1 MGYRDEEA
9 ALRSKRDAL
18 RQALETRAKEEAEVR
33 AALVTSRSSVAALRA
48 RLEEAGPGSGR
59 RGWRKDRVDVAA
71 WFLVIVGLIA
81 SALHIEW
88 HRYIAR
94 DPSVIPAIL
103 WLGVPGLLAAAVAF
117 PYAKVSGRCLFAG
130 VLGLLIA
137 ALPFLNLAVGFR

>member
-1 MGYRDEEA
+1 MID
-9 ALRSKRDAL
+9 
-18 RQALETRAKEEAEVR
+18 VR
-33 AALVTSRSSVAALRA
+33 VG
-48 RLEEAGPGSGR
+48 EQ
-59 RGWRKDRVDVAA
+59 DRVDVAA

-94 DPSVIPAIL
+94 DASVIPAIL

-117 PYAKVSGRCLFAG
+117 PYAKVSGRCFFAG

-137 ALPFLNLAVGFR
+137 ALPFLNLAIGWR